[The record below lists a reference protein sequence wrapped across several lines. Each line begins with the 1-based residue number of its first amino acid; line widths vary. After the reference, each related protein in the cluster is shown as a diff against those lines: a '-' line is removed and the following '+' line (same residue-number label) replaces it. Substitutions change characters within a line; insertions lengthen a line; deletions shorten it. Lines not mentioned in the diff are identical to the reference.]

1 MGQIYA
7 RRAAPGFMPVRGAL
21 VFRTQEG
28 LTQRGFSTRG
38 IDGIFGRG
46 TQAALTA
53 FQHDSGLPD
62 SGALDED
69 TWPVLFPTSEKPT
82 DFDLALALTS
92 TFEGHG
98 FQKAVGNFD
107 GAGLTWGIIG
117 FTLAGGELA
126 KVLSA
131 IDADAPDTLDQA
143 FGAMASELRDVL
155 TRPRA
160 EQTAWADGISLGA
173 QKLHLREDWA
183 SGFARLGATQ
193 AAQNAQIDR
202 ARTKYWSIAQRDADR
217 YALTDPPGR
226 ALCFDIAVQNGGI
239 NEGPQIQAALAEE
252 IDPTPQRRREI
263 IAEQVALGS
272 RKRYQEDVRSRKMTL
287 ATGQGTV
294 HGGRFNTADWGI
306 TDPAS
311 DNDQKTP
318 LL

>member
-1 MGQIYA
+1 MGRIYA
-7 RRAAPGFMPVRGAL
+7 KQAAAGFMLVRGIL
-21 VFRTQEG
+21 VYCTQKR
-28 LTQRGFSTRG
+28 LTQHGFSTRG
-38 IDGIFGRG
+38 IDGIFGRA
-46 TQAALTA
+46 THAALST
-53 FQHDSGLPD
+53 FQKNSGLPD

-69 TWPVLFPTSEKPT
+69 TWPFLFPTSEKPT

-98 FQKAVGNFD
+98 FQKIVGNFD
-107 GAGLTWGIIG
+107 GAGVTWGIIG

-126 KVLSA
+126 QVVSA
-131 IDADAPDTLDQA
+131 IDADTPDTLDRA

-160 EQTAWADGISLGA
+160 EQITWADGISLGA

-183 SGFARLGATQ
+183 SGFARLGATE

-202 ARTKYWSIAQRDADR
+202 ARTKYWSIAQRDSDR
-217 YALTDPPGR
+217 YDLTDPSGL

-239 NEGPQIQAALAEE
+239 NEGPQIQEALAEE
-252 IDPTPQRRREI
+252 IDPTPRRRREI

-272 RKRYQEDVRSRKMTL
+272 RKLYQEDVRSRKMTL

-306 TDPAS
+306 TDLVS
-311 DNDQKTP
+311 DNRLKIP
-318 LL
+318 